1 MSKFNNVKMESNP
14 EAIEIPVES
23 LIGMALD
30 GSGSLP
36 SVDDYVTFN
45 EFKDRVLIIN
55 GDVDNY
61 LMAAIRQIMFF
72 NSDDKRNNIPRD
84 KRKPIK
90 VYIYSYGGD
99 VNFGKAVMAAIE
111 ASETPVWTI
120 NIGTAYSMGCM
131 ILLAGH
137 RRFAM
142 KHSEALIHEGSAS
155 LSGSAAQVADAH
167 KAYQRK
173 LEWCKNYTLE
183 HTTISPALY
192 KKKLKDDWYI
202 SDKEQ
207 VEYGIVEKLIDNI
220 EELY

>member
-1 MSKFNNVKMESNP
+1 MVKDKKAADPQELQITLDDLLS
-14 EAIEIPVES
+14 
-23 LIGMALD
+23 MAAE
-30 GSGSLP
+30 GQGTLP
-36 SVDDYVTFN
+36 SVDDYITYK
-45 EFKDRVLIIN
+45 EFGDRIIVIN
-55 GDVDNY
+55 SDINDY
-61 LMAAIRQIMFF
+61 LMLIIRQIMFY
-72 NSDDKRNNIPRD
+72 NADDKRKGIAKEN
-84 KRKPIK
+84 RKPIK
-90 VYIYSYGGD
+90 VCIYSYGGD
-99 VNFGKAVMAAIE
+99 VNMGKAIMAAIE

-120 NIGTAYSMGCM
+120 NMGTAYSMGCM

-173 LEWCKNYTLE
+173 LEWCKNYTLK

-202 SDKEQ
+202 SDTEQ
-207 VEYGIVEKLIDNI
+207 IEYGIVEKLIDSL